1 MLKIRDNVDLKELE
15 KYRMKYVPY
24 SEVGEDEYVD
34 FPVVCGLLYDF
45 YFDKTKYMKDTYG
58 IIAEC
63 EDLEIF
69 YDLVKDGIIEK
80 VESD

>member
-1 MLKIRDNVDLKELE
+1 MLKIRDSIDLKELE

-45 YFDKTKYMKDTYG
+45 YFDKTKYMKDT
-58 IIAEC
+58 
-63 EDLEIF
+63 L
-69 YDLVKDGIIEK
+69 
-80 VESD
+80 